1 MNQTWRTHLQSKLQQ
16 LHEREQYRNLHVTEQ
31 AEETWLIRDE
41 KRMLNLASNNY
52 LGLAGDER
60 LKEAAIA
67 CTRKYGTGATASRLV
82 VGNYSLYEE
91 VERSICDWKGT
102 EKALVVNSG
111 YTANI
116 GVISSLVSR
125 HDIVFS
131 DKLNHASI
139 VDGIILS
146 GAEHKRYGH
155 NDLDHLE
162 KLLKT
167 ASPEKRKLI
176 VTDTVFSMDG
186 DTAYLRELV
195 ELKEKY
201 GAILIVDEAH
211 ASGIYGIGGAGLS
224 HIEDL
229 AQKIDIHMGTFSK
242 ALGCYGAYLTG
253 DAIYIE
259 YLHNMMR
266 SFIFTTALPPGTLGA
281 VQKAIEIVQEDH
293 KRRENLIANGEYFR
307 SKLRDAGFNIGNS
320 STHIVPIVVGSNENA
335 LRFSKRLQEAGIAA
349 IAIRPPT
356 VPINSS
362 RIRFAVTSQ
371 HTIVDLKWAI
381 DRIIHI
387 AKEEE
392 LFV

>member
-1 MNQTWRTHLQSKLQQ
+1 
-16 LHEREQYRNLHVTEQ
+16 
-31 AEETWLIRDE
+31 
-41 KRMLNLASNNY
+41 
-52 LGLAGDER
+52 
-60 LKEAAIA
+60 
-67 CTRKYGTGATASRLV
+67 
-82 VGNYSLYEE
+82 
-91 VERSICDWKGT
+91 
-102 EKALVVNSG
+102 
-111 YTANI
+111 
-116 GVISSLVSR
+116 
-125 HDIVFS
+125 
-131 DKLNHASI
+131 
-139 VDGIILS
+139 
-146 GAEHKRYGH
+146 
-155 NDLDHLE
+155 
-162 KLLKT
+162 
-167 ASPEKRKLI
+167 
-176 VTDTVFSMDG
+176 MDG

-371 HTIVDLKWAI
+371 HTIADLKWAI